1 METKELLDKFSIDGD
16 VLEVASFGNGHI
28 NKTYK
33 VATST
38 GKHYLFQCVNGYV
51 FKNIDDLMRNILI
64 VSNHLHSER
73 HETLEIVKTKG
84 NKLYFKDGNLYYRV
98 YKYLENTVSYE
109 KLDTPELIKKAA
121 QAFGQLH
128 KSLDD
133 LDSCL
138 IAETIKDFHN
148 TPKRINNLLDA
159 IKEDPLKRVSKCKDL
174 VAFVF
179 EYREYADC
187 IMNALESG
195 EIPERIVHND
205 PKINNV
211 LFDKKTDKVRC
222 VIDLDTIMPG
232 SCLFDIGDAL
242 RSIFT
247 GDNESNRDSSTL
259 KVDFKK
265 FELYISAYLKEMK
278 HALTKKE
285 IELIPCSIATIALE
299 LGVRFL
305 EDYIRGDKYFNI
317 HFDDENLVRAR
328 GQFALAKDVITNISK
343 LKEITERYLK

>member
-1 METKELLDKFSIDGD
+1 MDTKELLQKFSIDGD
-16 VLEVASFGNGHI
+16 ILEVSAFGNGHI

-33 VATST
+33 VTTSK

-51 FKNIDDLMRNILI
+51 FHDIDDLMRNILI
-64 VSNHLHSER
+64 VSTYLRSAN
-73 HETLEIVKTKG
+73 HETLEIVKTKT
-84 NKLYFKDGNLYYRV
+84 NKLYFKDGDLYYRV
-98 YKYLENTVSYE
+98 YKYLENTISYE
-109 KLDTPELIKKAA
+109 KLDKPKLITKVA

-128 KSLDD
+128 NELSG

-148 TPKRINNLLDA
+148 TPKRINNLFDA
-159 IKEDPLKRVSKCKDL
+159 IKEDPLKRVSQCKDL
-174 VAFVF
+174 ISLIFD
-179 EYREYADC
+179 YREFADC
-187 IMNALESG
+187 IVNALESG

-211 LFDKKTDKVRC
+211 LFDKETHKVRC

-232 SCLFDIGDAL
+232 SCLYDVGDAL

-247 GDNESNRDSSTL
+247 GDNESSRDPSLL
-259 KVDFKK
+259 KVDFEKY
-265 FELYISAYLKEMK
+265 ELYISGYLGEMK
-278 HALTKKE
+278 DSLTKKE
-285 IELIPCSIATIALE
+285 IELIPCSVATIALE

-305 EDYIRGDKYFNI
+305 EDYIRGDKYFAI

-328 GQFALAKDVITNISK
+328 GQLALAKDVVTNIDK
-343 LKEITERYLK
+343 LREITGRYL

>member
-1 METKELLDKFSIDGD
+1 METKELLDRFAIEGTVTKIIP
-16 VLEVASFGNGHI
+16 FGNGHI

-33 VATST
+33 VTTST
-38 GKHYLFQCVNGYV
+38 GQHYLFQCVNGYV
-51 FKNIDDLMRNILI
+51 FHDIDDLMRNILI
-64 VSNHLHSER
+64 VSNHLKYSK
-73 HETLEIVKTKG
+73 HETLEIVKTKN
-84 NKLYFKDGNLYYRV
+84 NKLFYKDGDLYYRV
-98 YKYLENTVSYE
+98 YKYLEKTISYE
-109 KLDTPELIKKAA
+109 KLDKPELISKVA

-128 KSLDD
+128 NELST

-159 IKEDPLKRVSKCKDL
+159 VKEDPLRRVYEVKDL
-174 VAFVF
+174 ISFVF
-179 EYREYADC
+179 EYREVADT
-187 IMNALESG
+187 IMDALENA

-211 LFDKKTDKVRC
+211 LFDEDTNEVRC

-232 SCLFDIGDAL
+232 SCLFDVGDAL

-247 GDNESNRDSSTL
+247 GDNESSRDTSLL

-265 FELYISAYLKEMK
+265 YDLYIAAYLNEMK
-278 HALTKKE
+278 DALTKKE
-285 IELIPCSIATIALE
+285 IELIPSSIATIALE

-305 EDYIRGDKYFNI
+305 EDYIRGDKYFAI
-317 HFDDENLVRAR
+317 HFPDENLVRAR
-328 GQFALAKDVITNISK
+328 GQFALAKNVIENTPK